1 VTQKLFGVALGAE
14 SAATLVERDP
24 AEARAELGRV
34 QELAREAMEELRS
47 LIFELRPPEIE
58 SEGIL
63 AALRKH
69 VEVLR
74 RVQGGTPELELEL
87 QGEPPREPD
96 RDRELLRI
104 AQEALHN
111 AIRHSG
117 ATRIALRLATDNGLL
132 VLEIRDDGNGF
143 DPEAPALRA
152 RRLGLTS
159 MEQRARRLS
168 GRLEITSAPGSG
180 TIIRLEAPA

>member
-1 VTQKLFGVALGAE
+1 ME
-14 SAATLVERDP
+14 TLLDVDRD
-24 AEARAELGRV
+24 EARA
-34 QELAREAMEELRS
+34 QLARLRELTHEALEELRY
-47 LIFELRPPEIE
+47 LILELRPPELE
-58 SEGIL
+58 RDGL
-63 AALRKH
+63 AITLRKH

-74 RVQGGTPELELEL
+74 RVQGGVPELELEL
-87 QGEPPREPD
+87 DGEPPPEPD

-111 AIRHSG
+111 AIRHAG
-117 ATRIALRLATDNGLL
+117 ATRVALRLATDDGRL

-152 RRLGLTS
+152 SRLGLTS

-168 GRLEITSAPGSG
+168 GRLEITSVPGSG
-180 TIIRLEAPA
+180 TVVRLEAPA